1 MESQVAATLP
11 TLHHIV
17 IWWVVVVFV
26 IWWEGWGVSRTRCNL
41 GQGQADVYRWV
52 NSPSHQTLQP
62 ISTSSRTEVIRT
74 HVPSRRGGARRW
86 GSSEGGLP
94 KLPITSVAAVLGVG
108 TIVLE
113 VLAHAPVVGLVL
125 PRVLTY
131 AAWLAVAGIVLDKR
145 EPQKTL

>member
-1 MESQVAATLP
+1 M
-11 TLHHIV
+11 
-17 IWWVVVVFV
+17 
-26 IWWEGWGVSRTRCNL
+26 GGVGCFPHAVQSRSGTS
-41 GQGQADVYRWV
+41 GYRWV

-131 AAWLAVAGIVLDKR
+131 AAWLAAAGIVLDKR